1 MNAFEY
7 ANPVRVHFGEN
18 TVKQSLAAE
27 LKNTGKTILLAYGGG
42 SVKRNGVYDDVTA
55 VLREAGK
62 EVVEFGGIM
71 PNPTYTKVQ
80 EGAKLVRDHKIDFIL
95 AVGGGSVMDC
105 CKMVSAQAC
114 LDEDI
119 WEFELDKGLYPEH
132 FVPMGAVV
140 TAFGTGAELN
150 RLAVITHEKRKIKLD
165 MFGTFYDFA
174 IIDPAYTMTMPFK
187 QVLSGAFDSLSHAME
202 INMGSPREMTL
213 SDELSM
219 ATQKNIIRNMR
230 ALIADPEDKFAR
242 SELIWAS
249 EIAENGILKIGK
261 VTDFECHMLQHQLG
275 AYTDT
280 NHGQGLAVLH
290 PILYRHML
298 PEAAPQ
304 FARYAVHVWDIDPA
318 GKTELELAEE
328 FIDALAAFV
337 KETGLPTTLKEMG
350 ITEETDLYAIAE
362 STIRSAGC
370 CKEFTTEELYE
381 VLKESL

>member
-1 MNAFEY
+1 
-7 ANPVRVHFGEN
+7 
-18 TVKQSLAAE
+18 
-27 LKNTGKTILLAYGGG
+27 
-42 SVKRNGVYDDVTA
+42 
-55 VLREAGK
+55 
-62 EVVEFGGIM
+62 
-71 PNPTYTKVQ
+71 
-80 EGAKLVRDHKIDFIL
+80 
-95 AVGGGSVMDC
+95 
-105 CKMVSAQAC
+105 
-114 LDEDI
+114 
-119 WEFELDKGLYPEH
+119 
-132 FVPMGAVV
+132 
-140 TAFGTGAELN
+140 
-150 RLAVITHEKRKIKLD
+150 
-165 MFGTFYDFA
+165 
-174 IIDPAYTMTMPFK
+174 
-187 QVLSGAFDSLSHAME
+187 
-202 INMGSPREMTL
+202 
-213 SDELSM
+213 
-219 ATQKNIIRNMR
+219 MR